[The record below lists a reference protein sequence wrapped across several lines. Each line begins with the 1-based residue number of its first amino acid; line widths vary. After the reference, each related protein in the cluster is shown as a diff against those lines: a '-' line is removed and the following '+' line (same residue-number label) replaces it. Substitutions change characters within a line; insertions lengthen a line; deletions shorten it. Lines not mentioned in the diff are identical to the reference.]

1 MNIKNAIK
9 TMFFKDIFGGK
20 HTRKNCLDEAVE
32 SVLSNTPSDK
42 QHRHDEKS
50 CINCKFNAER
60 LNDSP
65 DECYD
70 CNIYGIPPVPTQ
82 WQPVNKEDK

>member
-50 CINCKFNAER
+50 CINCNFNAGG
-60 LNDSP
+60 LKNFP
-65 DECYD
+65 DVC
-70 CNIYGIPPVPTQ
+70 CNCTIYGVPPAPTQ